1 MCNLMKSMEYTTLVI
16 AHNPALM
23 TNRYAEQKKVKRKL
37 SVLGLEGW
45 ELVGMTKILEEASEQ
60 LIMVLKREVELL
72 GYD

>member
-1 MCNLMKSMEYTTLVI
+1 
-16 AHNPALM
+16 M

-60 LIMVLKREVELL
+60 LIMVLKREVELH
-72 GYD
+72 GFD

>member
-1 MCNLMKSMEYTTLVI
+1 MKSMEYTTLVI
-16 AHNPALM
+16 AHNPNM
-23 TNRYAEQKKVKRKL
+23 VVNRYAERKKVQRKL